1 MRLTIVQSELAW
13 ENAAANRN
21 MFARKIAP
29 LAGQTDLVVL
39 PEMFTTG
46 FSMNASALAEPMDG
60 PTVQWMGE
68 QAAKTGAAVTGSF
81 ICTENR
87 QYFNRLVFMR
97 PDGTYDLYDK
107 RHLFTLAGEHE
118 FYTPGNKQIVADWMG
133 WRIRPLVCYD
143 LRFPVW
149 SRNAAPHDSGN
160 LPSGTTNSGAS
171 GQAKTGSADLYLY
184 VANWPSRRAHHWRT
198 LLAAR
203 AIENQAFVAGVN
215 IVGKD
220 GNGYEYVGDSAI
232 IDFSGQPFVQISGQ
246 EGAHTTELSLDS
258 LRQYRQQLPFLQ
270 DGDVFQLR

>member
-87 QYFNRLVFMR
+87 QYFNRLIFMR

-160 LPSGTTNSGAS
+160 LPSGTTDSGAS

>member
-160 LPSGTTNSGAS
+160 LPSGTTDSGAS

-184 VANWPSRRAHHWRT
+184 VANWPGRRAHHWRT

>member
-160 LPSGTTNSGAS
+160 LPSGTTDSGAS